1 MPEHYPLQI
10 FNTTSMD
17 FPCKEIDC
25 RKVFEF
31 VAKHEKVTFELV
43 ETAYVDEQEIA
54 RINKEFLKRDY
65 VTDIISFRYD
75 EDASNTKIEGTLY
88 CCLPRIIDQA
98 KEFGEVP
105 EKECLRILIH
115 GLLHLIG
122 YEDQSDQEKKE
133 MTRLEDL
140 YLSMF
145 YE

>member
-1 MPEHYPLQI
+1 VAEQYPLQI
-10 FNTTSMD
+10 FNTTSID
-17 FPCKEIDC
+17 LPCKEINL

-31 VAKHEKVTFELV
+31 VIKHEQVQFELV
-43 ETAYVDEQEIA
+43 ETAYVDEQEII

-75 EDASNTKIEGTLY
+75 EDESNNNIEGTLY

-98 KEFGEVP
+98 KEFNQSP

-122 YEDQSDQEKKE
+122 YDDQSDSEKKE

>member
-1 MPEHYPLQI
+1 MPEQYPLQI
-10 FNTTSMD
+10 FNTTNID
-17 FPCKEIDC
+17 LPCKEIDC

-31 VAKHEKVTFELV
+31 VAQHEQVGFELV
-43 ETAYVDEQEIA
+43 ETAYVDETEIV

-75 EDASNTKIEGTLY
+75 EDESNNNIEGTLY
-88 CCLPRIIDQA
+88 CCLPRIIGQA
-98 KEFGEVP
+98 EEFGQSP

-115 GLLHLIG
+115 GLLHLSG
-122 YEDQSDQEKKE
+122 YDDQSDKDKTE

-145 YE
+145 YG

>member
-1 MPEHYPLQI
+1 MPETYPLQI
-10 FNTTSMD
+10 FNTTELD
-17 FPCKEIDC
+17 LPFKESDC

-31 VAKHEKVTFELV
+31 IEKHENVTFELV
-43 ETAYVDEQEIA
+43 EAAYVDEQEIV
-54 RINKEFLKRDY
+54 RINKEFLNRDY

-75 EDASNTKIEGTLY
+75 EDETNTCIEGTLY

-98 KEFGEVP
+98 REFSQSP

-122 YEDQSDQEKKE
+122 YEDQSETEKKE

-140 YLSMF
+140 YLSMY

>member
-1 MPEHYPLQI
+1 MAETYPLQI
-10 FNTTSMD
+10 FNTTD
-17 FPCKEIDC
+17 IDLPCKEIDC

-31 VAKHEKVTFELV
+31 VAQHEKVIFELV
-43 ETAYVDEQEIA
+43 ELAYVDEQEII

-65 VTDIISFRYD
+65 ITDIISFRYD
-75 EDASNTKIEGTLY
+75 EDDSNTKIEGTLY
-88 CCLPRIIDQA
+88 CCLSRIIDQA
-98 KEFGEVP
+98 KEFNQTS

-122 YEDQSDQEKKE
+122 YEDQSEAEKEE
-133 MTRLEDL
+133 MTNLENL

>member
-1 MPEHYPLQI
+1 MADLYPLQI
-10 FNTTSMD
+10 FNATDTEL
-17 FPCKEIDC
+17 PVQEIDL

-31 VAKHEKVTFELV
+31 VAEHESATFELV
-43 ETAYVDEQEIA
+43 ELAYVSEEEIV

-75 EDASNTKIEGTLY
+75 ENEAHNDIEGTLY
-88 CCLPRIIDQA
+88 CCLTRILSQA
-98 KEFGEVP
+98 DEFNQP
-105 EKECLRILIH
+105 QKKECFRIFIH

-122 YEDQSDQEKKE
+122 YDDETEAEKKE

-145 YE
+145 YQ

>member
-1 MPEHYPLQI
+1 
-10 FNTTSMD
+10 MD

>member
-1 MPEHYPLQI
+1 MSHSYPLQI
-10 FNTTSMD
+10 FNTTPSEL
-17 FPCKEIDC
+17 PCKEIDC
-25 RKVFEF
+25 RKIFEF
-31 VAKHEKVTFELV
+31 VAQHEKATFELV
-43 ETAYVDEQEIA
+43 EVAYVDESEII

-75 EDASNTKIEGTLY
+75 ENDTPNDIEGTLY
-88 CCLPRIIDQA
+88 CCLPRIIEQA
-98 KEFGEVP
+98 GELNQSA

-122 YEDQSDQEKKE
+122 YDDQSTSEKEE